1 MDHVPIAHWML
12 HLGNVLYLCAYSVRD
27 ILWLRILSVVA
38 MFSLLP
44 YYYCCGPA
52 PMYEPILWQS
62 VFIAIN
68 LVQIALL
75 ILERRPVFLGEE
87 EMRLYRSV
95 FRGLSPREFVKLVGL
110 AEWKRAEEGEV
121 LLRQNEKVQQL
132 ALISTGRASVEL
144 DDRHIAEVGPCQFIG
159 EMGFLTEEPAS
170 ADVIAG
176 IPVDYLSWPT
186 KELRDFLRDN
196 PQIHVKVQ
204 GILGVDL
211 VEKLRRE
218 GFSAA
223 HPSKI
228 MDKYQRGELE

>member
-1 MDHVPIAHWML
+1 MDHSSIIHWML
-12 HLGNVLYLCAYSVRD
+12 HLGNILYLCAYSVRD

-44 YYYCCGPA
+44 YYIWCYEA
-52 PMYEPILWQS
+52 PQYGPILWQS

-68 LVQIALL
+68 LIQITLL

-87 EMRLYRSV
+87 EMRLYRTV
-95 FRGLSPREFVKLVGL
+95 FRGLTPREFVKLVGI
-110 AEWKRAEEGEV
+110 AQWKRAEEGEI
-121 LLRQNEKVQQL
+121 LLRQQQQVAQL
-132 ALISTGRASVEL
+132 ALISNGRASVEL
-144 DDRHIAEVGPCQFIG
+144 DDRHIAEVGPSQFIG
-159 EMGFLTEEPAS
+159 EMGFLTDEPAS
-170 ADVIAG
+170 ANVIARL
-176 IPVDYLSWPT
+176 PLDYLSWPV
-186 KELRDFLRDN
+186 EQLQEFLRDN

-218 GFSAA
+218 GFNAA

-228 MDKYQRGELE
+228 MDKYKRGELE

>member
-1 MDHVPIAHWML
+1 MEHLTLPHFFL

-27 ILWLRILSVVA
+27 ILWLRILMVVA

-44 YYYCCGPA
+44 YYYCCSTTPL
-52 PMYEPILWQS
+52 YEAIIWQS
-62 VFIAIN
+62 IFITVN
-68 LVQIALL
+68 LIQIALL

-87 EMRLYRSV
+87 EMRLYRTV
-95 FRGLSPREFVKLVGL
+95 FSSLAPREFVKLVGI
-110 AEWKRAEEGEV
+110 AEWKHAKEGDI
-121 LLRQNEKVQQL
+121 LLRQDEKVSQL
-132 ALISTGRASVEL
+132 ALISTGRAGVEL
-144 DDRHIAEVGPCQFIG
+144 DGRHIAEVGPSQFVG

-170 ADVIAG
+170 ANVVARL
-176 IPVDYLSWPT
+176 PMDYLCWPVPT
-186 KELRDFLRDN
+186 LREFLRDN

-204 GILGVDL
+204 GILGTDL

-228 MDKYQRGELE
+228 MNMYQKGELE